1 MSHLEAPGSED
12 RADWRAY
19 AEKLD
24 AEGDPRG
31 QAILLE
37 HRLETGEGDAAGL
50 VHAYRRVER
59 RWGLDGLRE
68 DGSWRFTW
76 SRGFLDEA
84 RFRAAPH
91 SRPHRGALVER
102 LRAAHEG
109 AALLDATTAD
119 AADPERWE
127 AALIEALLRH
137 PAAARL
143 RRLDLRLADH
153 HHSAAR
159 AAAALAARRREHLA
173 ELRFGHAFTYLYEDA
188 TTSTGARF
196 DPMSR
201 YDTGF
206 AGDETAALWEAL
218 PALRTLEVEGALL
231 FHWIGGDALTDL
243 TLHGAVRSDG
253 GVLPGSSARFPRL
266 PNLAALTV
274 RIESDVHGTACPVEQ
289 LDELTVEAYPA
300 LRSLDL
306 GGAHFDDGDLGVL
319 RALADSP
326 VLPGLT
332 RLRVRSLAVEGWEAD
347 GEPLAALAE
356 LAPRFAHLALS
367 VAGDVAVEGA
377 EASEVAAL
385 LRLTPWQS

>member
-1 MSHLEAPGSED
+1 MSHLEAPGSEVW
-12 RADWRAY
+12 AEWREY

-37 HRLETGEGDAAGL
+37 HRLRTGEGDAAGL
-50 VHAYRRVER
+50 VQAYRRVER

-91 SRPHRGALVER
+91 SRPRRGALVER
-102 LRAAHEG
+102 LAASSAG
-109 AALLDATTAD
+109 ADPAD

-127 AALIEALLRH
+127 AALIDALLRH

-143 RRLDLRLADH
+143 RRLDLRLTDH
-153 HHSAAR
+153 HHSAGR
-159 AAAALAARRREHLA
+159 AAAALAEHRRDHLA
-173 ELRFGHAFTYLYEDA
+173 ELRFGHAFEYLYEDA

-196 DPMSR
+196 DPMDH

-206 AGDETAALWEAL
+206 AGAETEALWAAL
-218 PALRTLEVEGALL
+218 PALRTLELEGALL
-231 FHWIGGDALTDL
+231 FHWVGGEGLTDL
-243 TLHGAVRSDG
+243 RLHGAVRSDG
-253 GVLPGSSARFPRL
+253 GVLPGSSARAVTL
-266 PNLAALTV
+266 PNLASLAVET
-274 RIESDVHGTACPVEQ
+274 ESDVHGTECPVEQ
-289 LDELTVEAYPA
+289 LEELTAGAYPA

-306 GGAHFDDGDLGVL
+306 ARAHFDTGDLQVL
-319 RALADSP
+319 RALADTS

-332 RLRVRSLAVEGWEAD
+332 RLRVRSLEVSPHDAD
-347 GEPLAALAE
+347 GDPLAGLAE

-367 VAGDVAVEGA
+367 VAGAVAVEGA
-377 EASEVAAL
+377 DPAEVAATL
-385 LRLTPWQS
+385 PLAPWPG